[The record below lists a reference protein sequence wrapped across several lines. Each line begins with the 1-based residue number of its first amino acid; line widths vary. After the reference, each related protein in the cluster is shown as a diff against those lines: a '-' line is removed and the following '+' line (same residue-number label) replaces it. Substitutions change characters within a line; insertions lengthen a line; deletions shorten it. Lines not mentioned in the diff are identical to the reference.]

1 MLRYVTFL
9 LSGFTIMC
17 IKILVGTIKGYMAA
31 VNKHYRDNKFREPFD
46 AKDDSD
52 AAVLLRAQEKFED
65 APAKRAPLTNQ
76 MIVKMCEL
84 AKQDPLGFHACVWD
98 FVAIGRFG
106 GFRQQEYAMDSKT
119 EIKYYVKPDGTCVV
133 RAFTVKNFIF
143 YNTGDVI
150 LEKPLRNRV
159 GVNKLGTQY
168 DVQKNRMNGQIVC
181 VVRLLDYPDYDPVD
195 CGLNI
200 VARASHL
207 GFTDPDDPLCVY
219 KKGDKVYYLTGEDIT
234 AYFRFIAKLVN
245 PNISDAELKLIA
257 SHSLRVFAA
266 VLLSEAGKDGP
277 YIKLRLRWLSDCFE
291 VYLRNTN
298 RITEQHA
305 DALESVHAQMV
316 ALTLAATNMNTV
328 VQVSGVIDLGM
339 DDLEDED

>member
-1 MLRYVTFL
+1 MSPISAIRYPSWGDLGHSAAQRLAGSIDCKRAQTSCSRLNHFLGFVENYKLGDKYLTSNAEVTDEIMLRYVTFL
-9 LSGFTIMC
+9 LSGFTILC

-207 GFTDPDDPLCVY
+207 GFTDPDDPLCVCTRRATRCTI
-219 KKGDKVYYLTGEDIT
+219 L
-234 AYFRFIAKLVN
+234 LVKISRH
-245 PNISDAELKLIA
+245 ISD
-257 SHSLRVFAA
+257 S
-266 VLLSEAGKDGP
+266 
-277 YIKLRLRWLSDCFE
+277 
-291 VYLRNTN
+291 
-298 RITEQHA
+298 
-305 DALESVHAQMV
+305 
-316 ALTLAATNMNTV
+316 
-328 VQVSGVIDLGM
+328 
-339 DDLEDED
+339 